1 MAQLIEVDC
10 PFCKSRLWIDLET
23 HQVVQHQKAV
33 RKDPADLA
41 DLLEKER
48 ERKQKA
54 DLRFSQARELEKAKK
69 EKAARLFEEQLKR
82 DPGKES

>member
-23 HQVVQHQKAV
+23 HQVVQHQKAT

-48 ERKQKA
+48 EKKEKA